1 MSSLEMHI
9 KIVNEKLQ
17 QLLKKNTSLQ
27 KQNEM
32 LNAEINVL
40 KEKEKDYKTTIEAIS
55 QKANILQAASGNMS
69 EQEQKEFEKRI
80 DRYIK
85 EIDKCIRILSD

>member
-17 QLLKKNTSLQ
+17 QLLKKNTSFQ

-80 DRYIK
+80 DGYVK
-85 EIDKCIRILSD
+85 EIDKCISILSD

>member
-1 MSSLEMHI
+1 MSALDTHI
-9 KIVNEKLQ
+9 KIINEKLQ

-32 LNAEINVL
+32 LNAELTVL
-40 KEKEKDYKTTIEAIS
+40 KEKEKDYKTTIEAIN
-55 QKANILQAASGNMS
+55 QKVNVLQAASGNMS

-80 DRYIK
+80 DTYVK
-85 EIDKCIRILSD
+85 EIDKCVSILSD

>member
-1 MSSLEMHI
+1 MSTLETHI

-32 LNAEINVL
+32 LRVEITAL
-40 KEKEKDYKTTIEAIS
+40 KEKEKDYKETIEAIG
-55 QKANILQAASGNMS
+55 QKVNILQAASGNMS
-69 EQEQKEFEKRI
+69 EEDQKELEKRI

-85 EIDKCIRILSD
+85 EIDKCINILSD

>member
-1 MSSLEMHI
+1 MSTLDTHI
-9 KIVNEKLQ
+9 KIINEKLQ

>member
-85 EIDKCIRILSD
+85 EIDKCISILSD

>member
-1 MSSLEMHI
+1 MHI